1 MCHVCATSEFVDSHS
16 QLIVCPIGVIP
27 VPDLKIQQ
35 RLVLVLQHNHS
46 WLSISGIRELLKH
59 LCINISL
66 LTDILYHLYH
76 RAHAAAAPWEGQ
88 NALDAAVLAY
98 NSISLLRQ
106 QIKPNCRVHGI
117 IEGRDWA
124 ANSKFNLIYVFLSWI
139 CFTYF
144 ICQLFRTML
153 E

>member
-16 QLIVCPIGVIP
+16 QLIACPIGVIP

-46 WLSISGIRELLKH
+46 WSSISGIRELLKH
-59 LCINISL
+59 LSINISL

-98 NSISLLRQ
+98 NNVALLRQ
-106 QIKPNCRVHGI
+106 QIRPDCRVHGI
-117 IEGRDWA
+117 IEGRNWVP
-124 ANSKFNLIYVFLSWI
+124 NSKITHFSRLPVKGY
-139 CFTYF
+139 
-144 ICQLFRTML
+144 
-153 E
+153 